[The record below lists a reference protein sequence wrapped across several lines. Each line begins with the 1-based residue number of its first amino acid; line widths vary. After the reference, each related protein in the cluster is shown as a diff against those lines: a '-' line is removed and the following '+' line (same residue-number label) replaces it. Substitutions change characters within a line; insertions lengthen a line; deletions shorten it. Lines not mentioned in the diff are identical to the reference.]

1 MFQSNP
7 FPPMLKRTIFLRC
20 SKMMVP
26 KIIQV
31 MDDHVSIRTHGDLG
45 IRHFK
50 KPPFGERLVHPFRIG
65 QMKKLEPWK
74 LLGRIVASRKKET
87 TQKKDNKRIEKLGGS
102 TVLQFYRL
110 FFSKILGDLFFPM
123 AHPFTKVWR
132 PISTKIGDME
142 PLNSLITIWLVNI
155 AMANHNF
162 LVR

>member
-1 MFQSNP
+1 
-7 FPPMLKRTIFLRC
+7 
-20 SKMMVP
+20 MVP

-74 LLGRIVASRKKET
+74 LLGRIVASRKKKET

-110 FFSKILGDLFFPM
+110 FFFKNPWRSFFFPM
-123 AHPFTKVWR
+123 AHPFTKV
-132 PISTKIGDME
+132 
-142 PLNSLITIWLVNI
+142 
-155 AMANHNF
+155 
-162 LVR
+162 

>member
-74 LLGRIVASRKKET
+74 LLGRIVASRKKKKQHKRKT
-87 TQKKDNKRIEKLGGS
+87 TKELKNWV
-102 TVLQFYRL
+102 VLQFYSSTDY
-110 FFSKILGDLFFPM
+110 FFQKSLEIFFFQW
-123 AHPFTKVWR
+123 HIHSRRYEDRFQRK
-132 PISTKIGDME
+132 
-142 PLNSLITIWLVNI
+142 
-155 AMANHNF
+155 
-162 LVR
+162 

>member
-1 MFQSNP
+1 
-7 FPPMLKRTIFLRC
+7 
-20 SKMMVP
+20 
-26 KIIQV
+26 

-74 LLGRIVASRKKET
+74 LLGRIVASRKKKET

-110 FFSKILGDLFFPM
+110 FFFKNPWRSFFFSNGTSIHEGMKTDFNENRRHGTSK
-123 AHPFTKVWR
+123 FT
-132 PISTKIGDME
+132 DYH
-142 PLNSLITIWLVNI
+142 LVS
-155 AMANHNF
+155 
-162 LVR
+162 